1 MINKTSMEWILRVV
15 GVCEVFASGVN
26 LISFGSIGLSLLILT
41 MGILCIVSAERIAKH
56 G

>member
-1 MINKTSMEWILRVV
+1 MLNKTSMEWILRVV
-15 GVCEVFASGVN
+15 GICEVFISGVN
-26 LISFGSIGLSLLILT
+26 LISFGSVGFSLVILT

>member
-1 MINKTSMEWILRVV
+1 MINKETMEWILRVV
-15 GVCEVFASGVN
+15 GICEVFISGVN
-26 LISFGSIGLSLLILT
+26 LISFGSIGLSLVILT